1 LIRRE
6 KHHNFCLSRD
16 RVCIENTFGILK
28 GRWARLQYINTYSVS
43 KAIEISTVA
52 CVLHNFCY
60 LNNDEWQ
67 YDIYEDMLNEE
78 EYVNNNREE
87 FRLGNEKRN
96 NIAMNLAN

>member
-1 LIRRE
+1 
-6 KHHNFCLSRD
+6 
-16 RVCIENTFGILK
+16 
-28 GRWARLQYINTYSVS
+28 
-43 KAIEISTVA
+43 
-52 CVLHNFCY
+52 VLHNFCY